1 MSLGKSTLVSTVLLF
16 LVFFEGRGQAAKS
29 PFSAFGLGEYFGNA
43 LTHNQGM
50 GGVGVSTPDYWHLNN
65 QNPALLVYNSLT
77 VFEAGYIGEKRTV
90 KGTGPKEKS
99 GSGNLNY
106 LAMGFPV
113 KRAKWSMGLGLMPYT
128 NVNYRINSVAPIE
141 GSTNTVNVTESG
153 SGGINQFYMSNGVVI
168 NSDWSV
174 GLKTTYFFSSIINE
188 FNTTLTETPQ
198 LLQISTNIFDRQSFQ
213 GFGFS
218 AGVSYHKDSLFSK
231 KNYQINVGAVY
242 DFKANIDTEFFE
254 RFERRNLGG
263 IIDSVTLINNI
274 PGTTTLPASFS
285 IGASLSRGLQWTVGA
300 DYTVLDFSQF
310 RDFNGNNINTKDG
323 WQLALGGK
331 ITPDPRSV
339 TSYLKRVT
347 YRTGLSLAELPFLIN
362 GNTVKDFGIN
372 FGLSLPVSRVSS
384 LDFAVKFGKRGDS
397 QKNTLEENYFKL
409 YFGMTFNDQW
419 FVKRRFD

>member
-1 MSLGKSTLVSTVLLF
+1 MLVSNSRLVCALLF
-16 LVFFEGRGQAAKS
+16 FLGCFEGLGQAAKT

-50 GGVGVSTPDYWHLNN
+50 GGVGVSSPDFWHLNN

-90 KGTGPKEKS
+90 KGEGAKEKS
-99 GSGNLNY
+99 GGGNLNY

-128 NVNYRINSVAPIE
+128 NVNYRINSVAAIE
-141 GSTNTVNVTESG
+141 GSANTVNVTETG
-153 SGGINQFYMSNGVVI
+153 SGGINQFYWSNGVVI
-168 NSDWSV
+168 NADWSV
-174 GLKTTYFFSSIINE
+174 GAKTTYFFSSIVNE
-188 FNTTLTETPQ
+188 FNTTLTDSPQ

-218 AGVSYHKDSLFSK
+218 LGVSYHKDSLFSK
-231 KNYQINVGAVY
+231 QKYQLNLGAVY
-242 DFKANIDTEFFE
+242 DFKASIDTEFFE
-254 RFERRNLGG
+254 RFERRNIGG

-274 PGTTTLPASFS
+274 PGTTTLPPALSV
-285 IGASLSRGLQWTVGA
+285 GASLSKGLQWTVGA
-300 DYTVLDFSQF
+300 DYTLLDFTQF
-310 RDFNGNNINTKDG
+310 RDFGGNNLNTKKG

-347 YRTGLSLAELPFLIN
+347 YRTGLSVAELPFLIN

-384 LDFAVKFGKRGDS
+384 LDFAVKVGKRGNS
-397 QKNTLEENYFKL
+397 KENTLEENYFKL